1 MRKDAT
7 ANAAI
12 EQISRRREKTLSTIV
27 GEAIE
32 EMIVSGELTAGD
44 RINESALATR
54 LGVSRGPIRE
64 ACRRL
69 EEAGLLESAT
79 NQGVFVREM
88 SLEEARDLYEVRGVL
103 SGLTGRLIVKKAND
117 SEISG
122 LLARVDE
129 MESVAQAN
137 DFSTYYGLNL
147 AFHRALIDAAANPA
161 LAHSYRSIANQLHL
175 YRRRGLVQ
183 KGSLRV
189 SNEEHRA
196 IVDALQAR
204 DEDAAE
210 RAMRQHV
217 ANGWARMSAS
227 V

>member
-1 MRKDAT
+1 MDTPST
-7 ANAAI
+7 AAL
-12 EQISRRREKTLSTIV
+12 EQISRRRAKTLSTIV

-44 RINESALATR
+44 RINESALASR

-88 SLEEARDLYEVRGVL
+88 TLEEARDLYEVRGAL
-103 SGLTGRLIVKKAND
+103 SGLAGRLIVERASASAVSD
-117 SEISG
+117 
-122 LLARVDE
+122 LRARVDA
-129 MESVAQAN
+129 MDAVARVN

-147 AFHRALIDAAANPA
+147 AFHGALIDAAANPA
-161 LAHSYRSIANQLHL
+161 LTHSYRSIANQLHL
-175 YRRRGLVQ
+175 FRRRGLVQ
-183 KGSLRV
+183 TGSLMV
-189 SNEEHRA
+189 SNAEHHE
-196 IVDALQAR
+196 IVDAILAR
-204 DEDAAE
+204 DTDAAE
-210 RAMRQHV
+210 QAMRRHV

-227 V
+227 I

>member
-1 MRKDAT
+1 MPKDAT
-7 ANAAI
+7 ATAAI
-12 EQISRRREKTLSTIV
+12 EQISRRRAKTLSTIV

-88 SLEEARDLYEVRGVL
+88 TLEEARDLYEVRGAL
-103 SGLTGRLIVKKAND
+103 SGLAGRLIVERA
-117 SEISG
+117 SESQVSS
-122 LLARVDE
+122 LVARVDE
-129 MESVAQAN
+129 MDAVARAN

-147 AFHRALIDAAANPA
+147 AFHGALIDAAANPA

-183 KGSLRV
+183 KGSLQV
-189 SNEEHRA
+189 SNAEHRA
-196 IVDALQAR
+196 IVDALKAR
-204 DEDAAE
+204 DDDAAE
-210 RAMRQHV
+210 RAMRRHV
-217 ANGWARMSAS
+217 ASGWARMSAS